1 MGVPIGVDA
10 TPSPATAL
18 ILSRRR
24 RVGRISR
31 LHLAGNGCG
40 EPRSGFLNRLDT
52 SGEPQRS
59 PRAIELLSVPQSYT
73 SSRMRAQSMN
83 IDARGLNEC
92 ADRYVPQGSMLAGR
106 SLHQPQAP
114 RR

>member
-1 MGVPIGVDA
+1 MDVPIRVDA
-10 TPSPATAL
+10 TPSLATAS
-18 ILSRRR
+18 ILSRQR
-24 RVGRISR
+24 RVARISR

-59 PRAIELLSVPQSYT
+59 PRASQLLSVLQSYT

-106 SLHQPQAP
+106 SLHQPP
-114 RR
+114 EPGR